1 MLSSSS
7 SSSSSILEVAR
18 REVGYQAKSDPL
30 PGSKYGRWAA
40 DKLNQAWLRGPSN
53 KIWWCMCFASYC
65 VYEAGYQLKGGPQF
79 NTDSTIALNKEFVL
93 TNPQQ
98 AQPGDVVIFDWDKR
112 SRPTDH
118 VGILVSYNH
127 SAQTVTCIE
136 GNTSRTMIGSQSAG
150 NGVWERT
157 RPYSTVAAII
167 RPQPIHGNAQPIH
180 GNAQPYLLTQPT
192 HIKEVNMIIVRVGA
206 THYVTDGMTRRVLTN
221 MESLQTLQQGGVPIV
236 VSTQGWLDD
245 TPEAFNPV
253 VLNARVK
260 DIKDLLTDFEGM
272 SDSLKGSSI
281 LRKILGR

>member
-7 SSSSSILEVAR
+7 KILEVAR
-18 REVGYQAKSDPL
+18 KEVGYQAKGDPL

-40 DKLNQAWLRGPSN
+40 DKLNQPWLRGPSN

-65 VYEAGYQLKGGPQF
+65 VYEAGFRLNGGPQF
-79 NTDSTIALNKEFVL
+79 NTDSTIALNKQFVL

-98 AQPGDVVIFDWDKR
+98 AQAGDVVIFDWDKR

-127 SAQTVTCIE
+127 QAQTVTCIE

-157 RPYSTVAAII
+157 RPYSTVSAII
-167 RPQPIHGNAQPIH
+167 RPQAQ
-180 GNAQPYLLTQPT
+180 AQAQAQ
-192 HIKEVNMIIVRVGA
+192 HQHRKAVDMFIVRVGD

-245 TPEAFNPV
+245 TPEAFNPMV
-253 VLNARVK
+253 VNARVK

-272 SDSLKGSSI
+272 SDSLKGSSV